1 MIDQGVRQIA
11 ILADDF
17 WNPGGPNGVRL
28 LNDMTAWLEEVKKQY
43 PDMKMTIP
51 YVPYDYMGNG
61 SSAELQELKKAP
73 ANVQIVMTGG
83 RVWGEVTNNLLLR
96 LQITLDADRLCGS
109 TGRVRITLRNI

>member
-1 MIDQGVRQIA
+1 MPICLCLHPFPQQSSSFDDNYEADLAKLQAKFKQVIDQGVRQIA

-51 YVPYDYMGNG
+51 YVPYDYM
-61 SSAELQELKKAP
+61 A
-73 ANVQIVMTGG
+73 T
-83 RVWGEVTNNLLLR
+83 EVAQNFR
-96 LQITLDADRLCGS
+96 S
-109 TGRVRITLRNI
+109 

>member
-43 PDMKMTIP
+43 PDMKMTIL
-51 YVPYDYMGNG
+51 MFR
-61 SSAELQELKKAP
+61 
-73 ANVQIVMTGG
+73 MTIWATEAAQNF
-83 RVWGEVTNNLLLR
+83 R
-96 LQITLDADRLCGS
+96 S
-109 TGRVRITLRNI
+109 